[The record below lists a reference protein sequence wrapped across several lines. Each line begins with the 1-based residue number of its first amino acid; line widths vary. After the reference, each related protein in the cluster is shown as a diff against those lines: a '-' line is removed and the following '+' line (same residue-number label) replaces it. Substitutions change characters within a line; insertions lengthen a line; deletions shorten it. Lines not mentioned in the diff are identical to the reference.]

1 MWFCYWVYQIL
12 KLFCIVDITVEFG
25 SRGGTCFVFVKNQTL
40 KEMGEGEENGNEA
53 DSNERSLAL
62 SPTWSVAIVLTVFV
76 VVSLIVER
84 SIYRLSTVS
93 SLHWMLLC
101 DLIFLRIIS
110 YFCFCHSG
118 WEKQRGNLCLLH

>member
-1 MWFCYWVYQIL
+1 
-12 KLFCIVDITVEFG
+12 
-25 SRGGTCFVFVKNQTL
+25 
-40 KEMGEGEENGNEA
+40 MGEGAENGNEA

-93 SLHWMLLC
+93 RASFV
-101 DLIFLRIIS
+101 I
-110 YFCFCHSG
+110 
-118 WEKQRGNLCLLH
+118 

>member
-1 MWFCYWVYQIL
+1 M
-12 KLFCIVDITVEFG
+12 DITVEFG

-110 YFCFCHSG
+110 YFCFCH
-118 WEKQRGNLCLLH
+118 RG

>member
-1 MWFCYWVYQIL
+1 M
-12 KLFCIVDITVEFG
+12 
-25 SRGGTCFVFVKNQTL
+25 KNQIL
-40 KEMGEGEENGNEA
+40 KEMGEGAENGNEA

-93 SLHWMLLC
+93 KASFV
-101 DLIFLRIIS
+101 I
-110 YFCFCHSG
+110 
-118 WEKQRGNLCLLH
+118 